1 MSLQDNLRNFCA
13 LSQVKMQF
21 YLEVQRIIRTFARI
35 KFHSY
40 GEFQDTDCRR
50 RAAGTQG
57 Y

>member
-57 Y
+57 H